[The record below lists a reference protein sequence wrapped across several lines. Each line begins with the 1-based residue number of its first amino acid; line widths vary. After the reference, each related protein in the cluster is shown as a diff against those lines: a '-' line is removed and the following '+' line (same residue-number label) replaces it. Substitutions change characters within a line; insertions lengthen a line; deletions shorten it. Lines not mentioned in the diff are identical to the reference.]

1 MSQEKSNRAANS
13 GIALKLTPDYGFFEN
28 EDFIK
33 HNQADWDKFEK
44 ALIEYKEVLAEEPE
58 SIPEFEK
65 MIKDY
70 MHNRLK
76 DDNFTEIHAYW
87 KSIKEKNDLDESR
100 GLKSK
105 NNEKINES
113 ISVECKK
120 YNLGL
125 LSTYHCYIWG
135 SLSYINQ
142 SVPSSNIANLSLLS
156 TFMKNNEN
164 LPWITLN
171 KLLKQLLSNMP
182 TDGENIAIHVNRKK
196 AQEFASSGKVDTKGD
211 HTIFA
216 QVQKKL
222 EANRHKGL
230 KINAADKKAWFVKFI
245 GEYAVDDGGLFRESL
260 SELCAELR
268 SPVLPLLLMSKNQ

>member
-1 MSQEKSNRAANS
+1 
-13 GIALKLTPDYGFFEN
+13 
-28 EDFIK
+28 
-33 HNQADWDKFEK
+33 
-44 ALIEYKEVLAEEPE
+44 
-58 SIPEFEK
+58 
-65 MIKDY
+65 

-182 TDGENIAIHVNRKK
+182 TGGENIAIHVNRKK